1 MTKNERENY
10 IFNSIMSKYNNDGS
24 NIEKAKQEDQEMQA
38 SNINDILNISFD
50 LYMSCGNS
58 VQQEISNILC
68 EYFCEMLPLNEK
80 LALNNYI
87 GYFDSGMGEYTFI
100 ALDISKFEDFL
111 KDTSYSGIT
120 DILENNKLEIHSKSG
135 FPEYFVL
142 DQYQDILAFYDM
154 ENISDYM
161 NSLMPGTIDCLLERY
176 DYDENMTLNEYFSK
190 ILNEA
195 LNEPLMQW

>member
-1 MTKNERENY
+1 MKNFENL
-10 IFNSIMSKYNNDGS
+10 
-24 NIEKAKQEDQEMQA
+24 IEKAKQERQEIQVN
-38 SNINDILNISFD
+38 NINDILNISYN
-50 LYMSCGNS
+50 LYLLYGDP
-58 VQQEISNILC
+58 VQQEISNILS
-68 EYFCEMLPLNEK
+68 EYFIETLPLKEK
-80 LALNNYI
+80 IALNNYI

-111 KDTSYSGIT
+111 ENTSYSGIT

-135 FPEYFVL
+135 FPEYYVL
-142 DQYQDILAFYDM
+142 DQYQDILAFYDY

-176 DYDENMTLNEYFSK
+176 DYDEDMTIKDYFGR
-190 ILNEA
+190 IMDEA